1 MKLFNEYTYI
11 PYVKSEKY
19 IDNILSSKQYRE
31 IYPDFEKSIDIINK
45 KIDNF
50 FFKENFNYPSKNFIV
65 IEPHLIAFNLFTKS
79 IILNRILL
87 EKKFDEIKIEVYKEE
102 LSKNFN
108 DRFINQYAL
117 LAKKIGKPFTIIN
130 KGNLNLKYINDSSS
144 KLKFLSLLNFN
155 SKILYYEIKKRI
167 IGNFNKKKILN
178 IGENYL
184 NREIEFELHKK
195 GIDFLPVKKE
205 LKIFYDELSVENNNK
220 DKYKFICKI
229 VKTEMNN
236 LIVKYINNKK
246 VGDGFVKVIS
256 DIIFYNINDL
266 LSKKDLMRK
275 KISKYKEKLNFNLC
289 LGNGLF
295 GNFGKSVY
303 DALFYNKIKVITTE
317 HGLTAGNSKDSLQ
330 YFYANES
337 LTCDRLFCY
346 SEASV
351 KTRLKNKNSN
361 LKLHVI
367 GSPEFP
373 KHIRFKKIKRL
384 ILKIKFKLKGIN
396 VFYVSHNIE
405 LNPGKYFPFSKTNPE
420 LFHDELHIL
429 SALSKI
435 NKNVIYKSYPTMQ
448 YLYDRSKIIN
458 DSISKYNNIRFF
470 KGEED
475 FRYVRA
481 VADIIITQSS
491 ESTLEWCIGSNV
503 PIIFL
508 DSDYYEPL
516 ENVEVKKA
524 FKESFFLINYD
535 NSNWE
540 KELINLLNLP
550 YHEILKRW
558 KEKEI
563 FRKKYDSKYFLS
575 VNKNAGKIGSKLL
588 LELINED
595 NN

>member
-1 MKLFNEYTYI
+1 MKLFDEYTYI
-11 PYVKSEKY
+11 PFIKSKNY
-19 IDNILSSKQYRE
+19 IDNILPSNEYEK
-31 IYPDFEKSIDIINK
+31 IYFDFEKCIVSINK
-45 KIDNF
+45 KIDKL
-50 FFKENFNYPSKNFIV
+50 FFKNKFNYASKYFVI
-65 IEPHLIAFNLFTKS
+65 IEPHFIAFNLFTKA
-79 IILNRILL
+79 IILDRILV
-87 EKKFDEIKIEVYKEE
+87 KKKLNEIIIEVFEE
-102 LSKNFN
+102 EISDNYN
-108 DRFINQYAL
+108 HRFINQYFL
-117 LAKKIGKPFTIIN
+117 LAKKIGIPFKTSN
-130 KGNLNLKYINDSSS
+130 KGKLNIKYKLDTSTQ
-144 KLKFLSLLNFN
+144 LKFLTLLNFN
-155 SKILYYEIKKRI
+155 YKVLFYEIKKRI

-178 IGENYL
+178 IGDNYL
-184 NREIEFELHKK
+184 VREIEFELHKK

-303 DALFYNKIKVITTE
+303 DALSYNKIQTVTTE
-317 HGLTAGNSKDSLQ
+317 HGLTAGNSRDALQ
-330 YFYANES
+330 SFYLDES
-337 LTCDRLFCY
+337 LTSDRLFCY

-351 KTRLKNKNSN
+351 KTRLKNNNSN
-361 LKLHVI
+361 LKLDVV
-367 GSPEFP
+367 GAPEFP
-373 KHIRFKKIKRL
+373 KNIRFKKLKRC
-384 ILKIKFKLKGIN
+384 ILKRKFKLKGIN
-396 VFYVSHNIE
+396 VFYISHNIE
-405 LNPGKYFPFSKTNPE
+405 LNPGKYFPYSKSNPE
-420 LFHDELHIL
+420 LFSDELSIL
-429 SALSKI
+429 KTLSKI
-435 NKNVIYKSYPTMQ
+435 NKNVIYKPYPTMQ
-448 YLYDRSKIIN
+448 YLYDRSKIIKN
-458 DSISKYNNIRFF
+458 SIKKYNNITFF

-481 VADIIITQSS
+481 IADIIITQSS

-503 PIIFL
+503 PLIFL

-516 ENVEVKKA
+516 ENHKVKKA
-524 FKESFFLINYD
+524 FEESFFLFNYD
-535 NSNWE
+535 RLNWE
-540 KELINLLNLP
+540 KEMIDFLNLP
-550 YHEILKRW
+550 YEEILKRW

-563 FRKKYDSKYFLS
+563 FRKKYDNKYFLS
-575 VNKNAGKIGSKLL
+575 SKKYAGGIGSKLL
-588 LELINED
+588 FELINED